1 MAELKDAAVIESEM
15 HPVTNPAQTARD
27 VSAFM
32 TDIHDAER
40 KRTGDVDQR
49 TVGMFN
55 IQREFDIRTMQ
66 LEGNEKS
73 LHSAET
79 AVVDLTGRIVQL
91 QETRRKYERMRQL
104 PDVLRRI
111 EGCDAEIGRVRE
123 MLDQQKENFY
133 RMEKIVASQK
143 KILAEWLAHR
153 PFEGALTNLE
163 VLEELKELEALDKVV
178 ENTPNSLPGAP
189 SIF

>member
-1 MAELKDAAVIESEM
+1 MAELKDVAVIESEM
-15 HPVTNPAQTARD
+15 YPVTDPAQTARD
-27 VSAFM
+27 VSKFM

-49 TVGMFN
+49 TIGMFN
-55 IQREFDIRTMQ
+55 VQREFDIKTTQ

-79 AVVDLTGRIVQL
+79 AVVDLTGRIAQL

-123 MLDQQKENFY
+123 MLGQQKANFE
-133 RMEKIVASQK
+133 RMTKIVESQK

-163 VLEELKELEALDKVV
+163 VLEELKELAALDKIVA
-178 ENTPNSLPGAP
+178 NTPNSLPGAP